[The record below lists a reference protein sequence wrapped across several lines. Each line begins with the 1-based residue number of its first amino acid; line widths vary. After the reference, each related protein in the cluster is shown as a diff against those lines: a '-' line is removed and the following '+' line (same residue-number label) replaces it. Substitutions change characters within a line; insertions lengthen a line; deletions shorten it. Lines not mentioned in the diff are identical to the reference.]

1 MPNISGLSVML
12 HTESLLNVDPI
23 PNIRVFAN
31 RVFRYL
37 LIHFTIITVLCSI
50 NYNSFVHNKIYVEQF
65 MILFNI
71 IIITSLIASF
81 TVMYILYHKQY
92 TKSLCCTYAVFII
105 ASSLFISTILQP
117 LDNDT
122 VFRMMLAATT
132 NIFVLYILTGIYIL
146 YSINYCPCAVGYI
159 SYMTSAFI
167 ILLYELTIH
176 VSTTESVLIVILS
189 LFIFISYLLFDIH
202 IAYNKKSSIHYKYY
216 IYPVTGIFIDVVV
229 IPYNYIIKLKN
240 YLRSYCEYDRDYPD
254 V

>member
-1 MPNISGLSVML
+1 MGSLSVML
-12 HTESLLNVDPI
+12 HTESLLNVDPV

-31 RVFRYL
+31 RVFIYL
-37 LIHFTIITVLCSI
+37 LIHFTIITALCSI

-92 TKSLCCTYAVFII
+92 TISLCCAYTVFVI
-105 ASSLFISTILQP
+105 ASSLFISTMLQP

-146 YSINYCPCAVGYI
+146 YSINYCAEVVGYI
-159 SYMTSAFI
+159 SYMTSVFM
-167 ILLYELTIH
+167 ILIYELTIH
-176 VSTTESVLIVILS
+176 VSTTKSVLIVILS
-189 LFIFISYLLFDIH
+189 LFIFISYILFDIH

-216 IYPVTGIFIDVVV
+216 IYPVTGIFIDVIA

-240 YLRSYCEYDRDYPD
+240 SIRSYCEYDRDYHD